1 MTSRGPA
8 DLIPDPEVEATAFQA
23 AAFQPAIVGP
33 NWSALPLPA
42 VILDAEGRI
51 AALNDLAEAF
61 LNISARSSVG
71 QAIEGAEMLKRLRI
85 VPPLGTVL
93 DRVSKGHEAQ
103 TRAGIR
109 FEIGDRSGGHSDR
122 YATLHAGPAPS
133 PAGGTVILIAPQEG
147 GGRLGQGQAAR
158 SAARSAI
165 GMAEMLA
172 HEIKNPLAGIRG
184 AAQLIGMNLRP
195 EDRDL
200 AELIVAESRRIVE
213 LLDQVERFGDTSAPR
228 LATVNIHDALERVR
242 RSADVGF
249 GKGLRILPDYDPS
262 LPSALIDA
270 DQMVQVCLNLVKN
283 ATEAIQRAG
292 TGTTI
297 RLHTFYDGA
306 LRLAP
311 TEAEP
316 QGRSLPLQIEI
327 EDDGPGIPD
336 SIVAQVF
343 EPFVSGR
350 ENGTGLG
357 LALVS
362 KIIADHGAWIALE
375 SRPGRTV
382 FRISLPKA

>member
-1 MTSRGPA
+1 MKFRVQPRQGSTTDARTSASFVPA
-8 DLIPDPEVEATAFQA
+8 E
-23 AAFQPAIVGP
+23 VGP

-42 VILDAEGRI
+42 VIIDSQGRI
-51 AALNDLAEAF
+51 AGLNDLAEAF
-61 LNISARSSVG
+61 LNISRRSATG
-71 QAIEGAEMLKRLRI
+71 QMIEGHDMQKRLRVSPALSEI
-85 VPPLGTVL
+85 LE
-93 DRVSKGHEAQ
+93 RVREGRDALNH
-103 TRAGIR
+103 AGVR
-109 FEIGDRSGGHSDR
+109 FEIGDGLGGFSAR
-122 YATLHAGPAPS
+122 LGTVHAGPVPS
-133 PAGGTVILIAPQEG
+133 PEAGVVLLIAPSES
-147 GGRLGQGQAAR
+147 GGRLGQGRAVR

-184 AAQLIGMNLRP
+184 AAQLIGMNLAP

-200 AELIVAESRRIVE
+200 ADLIVAESRRIVE
-213 LLDQVERFGDTSAPR
+213 LLDQVERFGDTSAPK
-228 LATVNIHDALERVR
+228 LTEVNVHDVLERVR
-242 RSADVGF
+242 RSALVGF
-249 GKGLRILPDYDPS
+249 GKGLKIVPDYDPS
-262 LPSALIDA
+262 LPPALADS

-283 ATEAIQRAG
+283 AAEAIRRAG
-292 TGTTI
+292 RETGSI
-297 RLHTFYDGA
+297 RVRSFYDGT

-327 EDDGPGIPD
+327 EDDGPGIPEAIAD
-336 SIVAQVF
+336 QVF

-362 KIIADHGAWIALE
+362 KIITDHGAWIGLD

>member
-1 MTSRGPA
+1 MTARARPAQDPGPDVESRTGFHPA
-8 DLIPDPEVEATAFQA
+8 VD
-23 AAFQPAIVGP
+23 GP

-42 VILDAEGRI
+42 VILDSQGRI

-71 QAIEGAEMLKRLRI
+71 LAIEGAEMAKRLRV
-85 VPPLGTVL
+85 VPSLGAIL
-93 DRVSKGHEAQ
+93 DRVREGHEAQ
-103 TRAGIR
+103 TRAGVR

-147 GGRLGQGQAAR
+147 GGRLGRGQAAR
-158 SAARSAI
+158 SAARAAI
-165 GMAEMLA
+165 GMSEMLA

-195 EDRDL
+195 EDKDL

-228 LATVNIHDALERVR
+228 LAAVNIHDVLERVR

-249 GKGLRILPDYDPS
+249 GKGLDILPDYDPS
-262 LPSALIDA
+262 LPPALIDA
-270 DQMVQVCLNLVKN
+270 DQLVQVCLNLVKN
-283 ATEAIQRAG
+283 AAEAIHRAG
-292 TGTTI
+292 RRTGTI
-297 RLHTFYDGA
+297 RIHTFYDGA

-311 TEAEP
+311 SEAEP

-336 SIVAQVF
+336 SLVAEVF

-382 FRISLPKA
+382 FRLSLPKA